1 MPNRIRLD
9 SGVFEDL
16 SINLKR
22 RTVPPYSEK
31 RAYARIEKNE
41 TVPCPEAPGGKIKV
55 LDINYVCVTL
65 EDKNLPEGVTLQI
78 AGLELECRY
87 DRTLEDGRRL
97 YLITNTPELMKNA
110 ENEQALCQWMLR
122 ENSDTEQVGAGK
134 QKNKDFDEIDEVM
147 AAK

>member
-1 MPNRIRLD
+1 M
-9 SGVFEDL
+9 
-16 SINLKR
+16 
-22 RTVPPYSEK
+22 
-31 RAYARIEKNE
+31 
-41 TVPCPEAPGGKIKV
+41 

-122 ENSDTEQVGAGK
+122 ENSDTEQAGAGK
-134 QKNKDFDEIDEVM
+134 QKNKDFDEIDEVI